1 MSDDIERLKAFHHVE
16 SFLDEETKLLLKKKL
31 NLENSNLENRLPG
44 LKVEDEFALIL
55 YFFNNCKYII
65 SIDETTSVLTDE
77 SYQSD
82 FIIHFKDETKMM
94 IEVKS
99 SRDNKFRISQNNLE
113 KRRAFANDLG
123 YELYFAL
130 QLNGYWMLFHNDYL
144 IENNYKIESYKDMN
158 NSIFLTKLD
167 ATIYIIPKDVKIENI
182 YSLKENIGLGIR
194 HGEYGE
200 LISIKLFYQDTLLFE
215 VSRENMEHLP
225 ECLLFE
231 LWYDMLLENVVF
243 ERLDELTMKSINEIN
258 DELMTLDFKYFLSSI
273 NHIFNVYD
281 RRHESSSFLKLLAS
295 NVDVSLNKKRLEI
308 LVNRLI
314 VLGVPITSG
323 KFISNDTIKFNL

>member
-1 MSDDIERLKAFHHVE
+1 MSSDIERLKAFHHVE

-55 YFFNNCKYII
+55 HFFNNCKHII

-82 FIIHFKDETKMM
+82 FIIHFKDEKKMM

-99 SRDNKFRISQNNLE
+99 SRDNKFKISKNNLK
-113 KRRAFANDLG
+113 KRKAFADDLG

-130 QLNGYWMLFHNDYL
+130 RLNGYWMLFHNDYL
-144 IENNYKIESYKDMN
+144 IEKNYRIESHKDMD

-167 ATIYIIPKDVKIENI
+167 ASIYLIPKGVKVESI
-182 YSLKENIGLGIR
+182 YSLEKNGGLGIR

-200 LISIKLFYQDTLLFE
+200 LISIKLFYQDVLLFE
-215 VSRENMEHLP
+215 VSAENKEHLP

-231 LWYDMLLENVVF
+231 LWYDMLLEDIIF
-243 ERLDELTMKSINEIN
+243 EKLDEVTIKSINEIK

-273 NHIFNVYD
+273 PHMFNVYD

-295 NVDVSLNKKRLEI
+295 KIDVSLNKERVEI
-308 LVNRLI
+308 LLNRLI
-314 VLGVPITSG
+314 ELGIPITAG
-323 KFISNDTIKFNL
+323 KFISNNEVKFNL

>member
-1 MSDDIERLKAFHHVE
+1 MSNDIEKLKAFHQVE
-16 SFLDEETKLLLKKKL
+16 SFLDIKTRLLLIEKL

-44 LKVEDEFALIL
+44 FKVEDEFALIL
-55 YFFNNCKYII
+55 HFFNNCKHIV

-82 FIIHFKDETKMM
+82 FIVHFKDDKKMM
-94 IEVKS
+94 VEVKS
-99 SRDNKFRISQNNLE
+99 SKDNKFKISQNNLE

-130 QLNGYWMLFHNDYL
+130 RLNGYWMLFHNDYL
-144 IENNYKIESYKDMN
+144 IENNYRIEYLKDMD
-158 NSIFLTKLD
+158 NSIFFTKLD
-167 ATIYIIPKDVKIENI
+167 ASIHIIPKGIKVESI
-182 YSLKENIGLGIR
+182 YSLEENKGLGIK

-200 LISIKLFYQDTLLFE
+200 LISIKLFYLDVMLFE
-215 VSRENMEHLP
+215 VSAENTEHLP

-231 LWYDMLLENVVF
+231 LWYDMLLEDVIF
-243 ERLDELTMKSINEIN
+243 ENLDEVTMKSINEIK

-273 NHIFNVYD
+273 DHIYNVYD

-295 NVDVSLNKKRLEI
+295 NIDVSLNKERLEI
-308 LVNRLI
+308 LFNRLI
-314 VLGVPITSG
+314 ELGIPITSG
-323 KFISNDTIKFNL
+323 KFISNNTVKFKL